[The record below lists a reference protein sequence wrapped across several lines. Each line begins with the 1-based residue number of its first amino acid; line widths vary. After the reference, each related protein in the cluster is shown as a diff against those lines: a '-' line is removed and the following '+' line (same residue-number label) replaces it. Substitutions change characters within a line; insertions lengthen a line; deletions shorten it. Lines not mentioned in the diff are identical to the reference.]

1 MVALRT
7 PYSGVPVNVPDGLVE
22 RYTAA
27 GYVPVEQPKKST
39 TRAKR
44 APSKPADEPAGEE

>member
-1 MVALRT
+1 MVSLRT
-7 PYSGVPVNVPDGLVE
+7 PYSGVAINVPDGLVE

-27 GYVPVEQPKKST
+27 GYKPVEEPKK

-44 APSKPADEPAGEE
+44 PASKPDDEPEGDEK